1 MTHDTGLPPVLVQA
15 SGLGKRYPKVFHRR
29 DRLRALASLITG
41 RRDVDSIPVL
51 HDVELRVRRGESLGL
66 IGENGAGKSTLLKLI
81 AGVLTPSDG
90 SVRVDG
96 RVGALLELGAG
107 FHPEY
112 SGRDNIAMSAVLYGL
127 KPTELRA
134 KLDEI
139 IAFADI
145 GRYIDEPVKH
155 YSSGMVVRLG
165 FAVVA
170 ALRPD
175 LLITDEVL
183 AVGDE
188 AFQKKCIRWIEDYLA
203 GGGTLLLVSHSMYHV
218 QKLCRHALW
227 LRDGSVAA
235 YGDVFDVTQ
244 AYLAYQERKS
254 GEQAVRSQTFDAAQ
268 EFAVIGVAL
277 NGVAA
282 DRPTVL
288 ERGADL
294 HVEARIHSRDGR
306 LPVVAFGLTRA
317 DGTPVYGVTTEME
330 AITPVRDGDAFVA
343 RIDFPRLPLLP
354 GSYNLRVHSMDSE
367 GVRAFDTVER
377 AMTIRGESR
386 EFGLV
391 RLEHRWP
398 DSVDRERRSDTEV
411 SDGR

>member
-1 MTHDTGLPPVLVQA
+1 MLVQA

-29 DRLRALASLITG
+29 DRLRALASLMTG
-41 RRDVDSIPVL
+41 RRGVDSIPVL
-51 HDVELRVRRGESLGL
+51 QDVELRVRRGESLGL

-81 AGVLTPSDG
+81 AGVLTPSEG

-96 RVGALLELGAG
+96 RIGALLELGAG

-112 SGRDNIAMSAVLYGL
+112 SGRDNVTMSAVLYGL
-127 KPTELRA
+127 KPAELRA

-145 GRYIDEPVKH
+145 GRYVDEPVKH

-188 AFQKKCIRWIEDYLA
+188 AFQKKCIRWIEDYLG

-235 YGDVFDVTQ
+235 YGNVFDVTQ
-244 AYLAYQERKS
+244 AYLAYQERRS
-254 GEQAVRSQTFDAAQ
+254 GEQAARSQKIDSTQ
-268 EFAVIGVAL
+268 EFAVVGVAL

-294 HVEARIHSRDGR
+294 QVEARIHSRDGR
-306 LPVVAFGLTRA
+306 LPVVAFGLARA

-330 AITPVRDGDAFVA
+330 SVAPVRESDVFVA

-354 GSYNLRVHSMDSE
+354 GSYSLRVHSMDSE

-377 AMTIRGESR
+377 AITIRGESR

-398 DSVDRERRSDTEV
+398 DAVDRERRSNTEV
-411 SDGR
+411 TDGR

>member
-90 SVRVDG
+90 SVRLDG

-127 KPTELRA
+127 KPAELRA

-227 LRDGSVAA
+227 LRDGGVAA

-254 GEQAVRSQTFDAAQ
+254 GEQATRSQKVDAAQ

-330 AITPVRDGDAFVA
+330 AIAPVREGDAFVA

-398 DSVDRERRSDTEV
+398 DAVDHERRSDTEV